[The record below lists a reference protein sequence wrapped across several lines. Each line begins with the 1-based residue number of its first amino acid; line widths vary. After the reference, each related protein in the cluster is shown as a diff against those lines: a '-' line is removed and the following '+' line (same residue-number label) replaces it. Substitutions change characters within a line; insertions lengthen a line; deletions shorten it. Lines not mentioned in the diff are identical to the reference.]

1 MECME
6 RTIVIDK
13 ITRASTP
20 HDISNAMCDAR
31 TWLTDHPE
39 DEAVR
44 IGIQHLARA
53 ERELRS

>member
-1 MECME
+1 ME
-6 RTIVIDK
+6 RTIVIDR